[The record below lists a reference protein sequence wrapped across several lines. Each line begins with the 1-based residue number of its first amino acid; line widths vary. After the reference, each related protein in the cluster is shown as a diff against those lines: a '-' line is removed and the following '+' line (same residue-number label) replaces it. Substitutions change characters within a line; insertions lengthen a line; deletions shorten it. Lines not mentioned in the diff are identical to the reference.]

1 MVMAG
6 PENSVQN
13 VSVSEFRAESG
24 EAVIFWHKSFLFFTL
39 QLEQSCWLVLS
50 SRKEFVQQGLK
61 CLIVLFEHP
70 LKSLIWMGNIIIT

>member
-13 VSVSEFRAESG
+13 ISEFRAESG
-24 EAVIFWHKSFLFFTL
+24 EAVIFWHKSFLFFSL

-61 CLIVLFEHP
+61 CLMVLFEHP
-70 LKSLIWMGNIIIT
+70 LNSLIWMGNIIIT